1 MKLTIINTMK
11 IGFIGAGKVGS
22 TLAKYFIS
30 QGISVAGFYSQSFAN
45 AEQVCQFTGCK
56 PYTSIAALLDDSDVI
71 LITVPDSQIANV
83 WSELCLLPLNNKL
96 VGHCSG
102 LLSSDIFMFNQSVYP
117 FGFSLHPLYAIYD
130 RFTCYQSMH
139 HAYFTLQ
146 SDSETVLNQLQHI
159 FTALPNHISVIDGAQ
174 KSLYHAA
181 CVLLSNHVI
190 ALAQIGSD
198 MLKQCGLDEQFSE
211 QAWHPLFLG
220 NAQSLCQY
228 GTLAALTGPIE
239 RADVET
245 IKQHLTALSPDIKP
259 LYQQLSLVLLKISQQ
274 KHPQRDYQPLQLELL
289 P

>member
-1 MKLTIINTMK
+1 MK

-30 QGISVAGFYSQSFAN
+30 RGISVAGFYSQSLASV
-45 AEQVCQFTGCK
+45 EQVCQFTESQT
-56 PYTSIAALLDDSDVI
+56 YTSIAALLDDCDCI
-71 LITVPDSQIANV
+71 MITVPDSQIANV
-83 WSELCLLPLNNKL
+83 WTELCLLPLNNKL

-102 LLSSDIFMFNQSVYP
+102 LLTSDIFKFNQSVYP

-146 SDSETVLNQLQHI
+146 SHSETVLNQLQHI

-198 MLKQCGLDEQFSE
+198 MLKQCGLDQQFSE
-211 QAWHPLFLG
+211 QAWHALFLG

-228 GTLAALTGPIE
+228 GTLDALTGPVE
-239 RADVET
+239 RADADT
-245 IKQHLTALSPDIKP
+245 IKQHLTVLSSDIKP

-274 KHPQRDYQPLQLELL
+274 KHPHRDYQPLQLELL